1 MSGSHNKTALVFTL
15 SRFFWMI
22 SIPCCLI
29 LCKRASAFSPVGIT
43 ARSLRSGVRVAPIS
57 RSMEN
62 KLLIARK
69 LKLDEAEVEFLLV
82 GEHWLFLMLPID
94 IARDPYL
101 SFLIIDV
108 RGLQVDPGEVKGTKL
123 RILKYPH
130 PKVVCCTF
138 LTGRL
143 IRCDHIHRRASICQS
158 YVKFLLVSILIQ
170 S

>member
-1 MSGSHNKTALVFTL
+1 MSGSHNKTSLVFAL

-29 LCKRASAFSPVGIT
+29 LCKRVSAFSPLGIT

-82 GEHWLFLMLPID
+82 GKH
-94 IARDPYL
+94 
-101 SFLIIDV
+101 
-108 RGLQVDPGEVKGTKL
+108 
-123 RILKYPH
+123 
-130 PKVVCCTF
+130 
-138 LTGRL
+138 
-143 IRCDHIHRRASICQS
+143 
-158 YVKFLLVSILIQ
+158 
-170 S
+170 